1 VPFVD
6 REECKVQSLIVVAIV
21 GALAQLVDGSLG
33 MAYGVTSTTLLL
45 SAGLAPALASATV
58 HLAEVGTTLASGASH
73 WKLGNVDW
81 RSVRWMALPGG
92 IGAFMGAV
100 VLTSISAEVAEPW
113 VATFLFAL
121 GAYILVRFA
130 LMDGK
135 RLVIHKQIAG
145 GSLASLGVVAGFLD
159 AVGGGGWGPIGTP
172 TLLASRRMEPRK
184 VVGTVDTSEFVVA
197 LCASLGFLLT
207 LGTQPVNWATVGGVL
222 AGGLMAAPIAALFVH
237 KVHPRTL
244 GSAVGGVILLTNART
259 ILGTIGAAPSVAA
272 LTFVVIVG
280 LWGLALGYALGT
292 VRVERAKAEPTT
304 A

>member
-1 VPFVD
+1 
-6 REECKVQSLIVVAIV
+6 VQSLIVVAIV

-45 SAGLAPALASATV
+45 SAGLAPAMASATV

-73 WKLGNVDW
+73 LKLGNVDW

-92 IGAFMGAV
+92 IGAFLGAV
-100 VLTSISAEVAEPW
+100 LLTSISAEVAEPW

-121 GAYILVRFA
+121 GIYILVRFT

-135 RLVIHKQIAG
+135 RLVINKPIAG
-145 GSLASLGVVAGFLD
+145 RSLASLGLVAGFLD
-159 AVGGGGWGPIGTP
+159 AAGGGGWGPIGTP

-197 LCASLGFLLT
+197 LCASVGFLLT
-207 LGTQPVNWATVGGVL
+207 LGTQPINWATVGAVL
-222 AGGLMAAPIAALFVH
+222 AGGLVAAPIAALLVR
-237 KVHPRTL
+237 KMHPRTL

-259 ILGTIGAAPSVAA
+259 ILGTVGASAGVAA

-280 LWGLALGYALGT
+280 LWGLALGYSLGT
-292 VRVERAKAEPTT
+292 VRVERAKAEP
-304 A
+304 AVV